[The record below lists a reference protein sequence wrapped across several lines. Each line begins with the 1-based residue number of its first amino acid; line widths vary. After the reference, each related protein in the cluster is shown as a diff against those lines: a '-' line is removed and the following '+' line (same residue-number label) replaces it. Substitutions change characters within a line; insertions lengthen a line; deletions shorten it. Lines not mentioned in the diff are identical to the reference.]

1 MSGRPEPSW
10 AWLDAD
16 TAIRCAE
23 ESLAER
29 AAGLG
34 GQSADWWV
42 GHHEATIR
50 SLCAVLRREA
60 AGIKGAGDMLKQNMA
75 AGAAAR
81 SQAPS
86 SKAGPVPPSGPA
98 DEDDDS
104 PFARAFRAEMAKVVM
119 LAVSTFDAVGGLI
132 IGTIGASAATAA
144 EAPDEPPC

>member
-60 AGIKGAGDMLKQNMA
+60 A
-75 AGAAAR
+75 AAR

-86 SKAGPVPPSGPA
+86 SKAGPVPPAGPA
-98 DEDDDS
+98 DEDDS
-104 PFARAFRAEMAKVVM
+104 LFARAFRAEMARP
-119 LAVSTFDAVGGLI
+119 S
-132 IGTIGASAATAA
+132 
-144 EAPDEPPC
+144 

>member
-1 MSGRPEPSW
+1 MSGRLEPSW

-23 ESLAER
+23 QSLTER

-50 SLCAVLRREA
+50 SLCAVLRREVPH
-60 AGIKGAGDMLKQNMA
+60 L
-75 AGAAAR
+75 
-81 SQAPS
+81 SSPAPS
-86 SKAGPVPPSGPA
+86 SKAGPVPPAGPA

-104 PFARAFRAEMAKVVM
+104 LFARAFRAEMAR
-119 LAVSTFDAVGGLI
+119 
-132 IGTIGASAATAA
+132 
-144 EAPDEPPC
+144 P

>member
-1 MSGRPEPSW
+1 MKTGIELIAEERHQRGRSMSGRPEPSW

-23 ESLAER
+23 ESLTER

-60 AGIKGAGDMLKQNMA
+60 A
-75 AGAAAR
+75 AAR

-98 DEDDDS
+98 DKDDDS
-104 PFARAFRAEMAKVVM
+104 PFVRAFRAEMAR
-119 LAVSTFDAVGGLI
+119 
-132 IGTIGASAATAA
+132 
-144 EAPDEPPC
+144 P